1 MTASGTDRARDRRRG
16 GRTLAEV
23 GEFGLL
29 ARIRDLRRPGRG
41 VEVGIGDDCA
51 VVRADGRRWLLTT
64 DALVEGVHFERAW
77 DDAAGRGRRAFE
89 VNASDVAAMG
99 GLPRYALLSLSVP
112 GDSAAAEVE
121 ATIRG
126 VAAASRAAG
135 CSLVGGNLAS
145 APLWTI
151 TVMLIGECAATPL
164 LRSGARPGD
173 LLYVSGTLGGAA
185 FGREILLGLR
195 RGPRA
200 ATRPFLR
207 PRARVAIGRWLAA
220 TGGATAAIDV
230 SDGLLADLGH
240 VCEESGVGAVV
251 DAARLPLAS
260 AMRRLPRARQLAL
273 ALRGGEDY
281 ELLFTVKADRAA
293 RLEAAARR
301 RRFPIHRI
309 GTISAARGVGV
320 EGVDLAD
327 AASGYDHFR
336 R

>member
-1 MTASGTDRARDRRRG
+1 MTASATDRVRGRRRG
-16 GRTLAEV
+16 PTLADV

-29 ARIRDLRRPGRG
+29 SRIRDLRRPGRG

-51 VVRADGRRWLLTT
+51 VVRVDGGRWLLTT

-99 GLPRYALLSLSVP
+99 GVPRYALLSLSVP
-112 GDSAAAEVE
+112 GDCEAAEVE

-126 VAAASRAAG
+126 VAAAARAAG
-135 CSLVGGNLAS
+135 CSLVGGNLTA
-145 APLWTI
+145 APVWTI
-151 TVMLIGECAATPL
+151 SVTLIGECTGAPL

-173 LLYVSGTLGGAA
+173 AVYVSGSLGGAA
-185 FGREILLGLR
+185 FEREILLGLR
-195 RGPRA
+195 RGPRP

-207 PRARVAIGRWLAA
+207 PRARVAIGRWLAT
-220 TGGATAAIDV
+220 TGSVTAAIDV

-240 VCEESGVGAVV
+240 VCEESGVGAVI
-251 DAARLPLAS
+251 DAALLPLARS
-260 AMRRLPRARQLAL
+260 MRRLPRAERLAL

-281 ELLFTVKADRAA
+281 ELLFTVKRDRAP

-301 RRFPIHRI
+301 RGVPIRRI
-309 GTISAARGVGV
+309 GTIIAARGVRV
-320 EGVDLAD
+320 EGVDVFG
-327 AASGYDHFR
+327 AARGHDHFR